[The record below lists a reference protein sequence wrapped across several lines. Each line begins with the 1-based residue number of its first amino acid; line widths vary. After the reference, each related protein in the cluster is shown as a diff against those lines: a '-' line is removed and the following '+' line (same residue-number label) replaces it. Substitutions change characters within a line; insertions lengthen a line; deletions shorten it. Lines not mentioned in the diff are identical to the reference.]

1 VHGVINQE
9 LGAIMAVFSKNT
21 LTQVSGFDNPIIA
34 GELVYDQQTYWN
46 LQLTSEDG
54 TTPVS
59 LTGATINAQIIRRTL
74 TNVQDTRYGLSFD
87 ISNYTPTPT
96 AIPLTITNRVDAT
109 GSFTL
114 VIDSDAWGLVTSDDQ
129 MAINSVNGAGFSG
142 RIKISFPS
150 SGGQPAEDNIIF
162 LLFLVRSD
170 GIVKV

>member
-1 VHGVINQE
+1 
-9 LGAIMAVFSKNT
+9 MAVFSKNT

-46 LQLTSEDG
+46 LELTAEDG
-54 TTPVS
+54 TTAVD
-59 LTGATINAQIIRRTL
+59 LTGATIDAQIIRRTL

-96 AIPLTITNRVDAT
+96 AIPLTITNRDDTA

-114 VIDSDAWGLVTSDDQ
+114 VIDSDSWGLLTSDDQ

-150 SGGQPAEDNIIF
+150 SGSQPAEDNIIF